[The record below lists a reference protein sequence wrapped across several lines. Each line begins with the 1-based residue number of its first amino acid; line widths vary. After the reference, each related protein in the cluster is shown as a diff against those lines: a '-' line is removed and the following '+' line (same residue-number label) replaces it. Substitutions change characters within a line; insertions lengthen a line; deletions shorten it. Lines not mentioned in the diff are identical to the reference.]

1 MEVSKGI
8 IEITSLGVVDILDV
22 IKRRNGKYI
31 KITLDELENVDG
43 LDPETFQAVRKVV
56 LDNFNGYQRS
66 LVKLFLG
73 DVEDKKYG
81 R

>member
-1 MEVSKGI
+1 MEIEKGI
-8 IEITSLGVVDILDV
+8 IEISSIGLVDILDV

-31 KITLDELENVDG
+31 KITLNELEELK
-43 LDPETFQAVRKVV
+43 LDKETFNLVRKIV

-66 LVKLFLG
+66 LTTLLLG
-73 DVEDKKYG
+73 DVEDNKYG